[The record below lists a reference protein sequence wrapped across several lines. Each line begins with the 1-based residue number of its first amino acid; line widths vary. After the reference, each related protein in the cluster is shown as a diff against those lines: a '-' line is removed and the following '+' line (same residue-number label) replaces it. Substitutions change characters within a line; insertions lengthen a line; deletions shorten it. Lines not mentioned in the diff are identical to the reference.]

1 VGTATT
7 VSSPGPTSSR
17 VTTSSTS
24 VEPLPS
30 TTEEGGTPQKAAVA
44 SRTSSPELGYRLQT
58 SSASRAAS
66 STLGDGG
73 RGHSLDISRS

>member
-1 VGTATT
+1 MGTATT
-7 VSSPGPTSSR
+7 VSSPGPTSSL

-30 TTEEGGTPQKAAVA
+30 TTDSGGAPQNAAVA
-44 SRTSSPELGYRLQT
+44 TRTSSPEFGYRLQT
-58 SSASRAAS
+58 SSASLAAS

-73 RGHSLDISRS
+73 SGHSLDISRS